1 MNNTPSIKHNS
12 FKTVSIA
19 TLFLLT
25 AWHSLNAQK
34 VAWKNVSK
42 DFGISSNT
50 IQVFAS
56 TSLTLNDSMFKA
68 FYVVVDTKNQ
78 QFKMGVDTTLYRRL
92 TPSSFFDRLN
102 QPLIVMNASFFEF
115 KNNTNLNV
123 LVDGGDLLAL
133 NKQAIEGKGKD
144 SLLYTHVL
152 ASAIGM
158 DRKGRMNVAYT
169 LTDSNSKNVLYQ
181 ETPMQ
186 PIKDGNPSL
195 SKEQK
200 QKLDLKKWKLNWAVG
215 GGPVLAKEGKI
226 YITNNEE
233 KKFAGKAIADHHPR
247 TAMGYT
253 SDGKLILLAVQ
264 GRMKNIAVGTT
275 LPETA
280 QILLDLGCEEAIN
293 LDGGGSS
300 CLLVNGKETIK
311 PSDPTGQRPVPAV
324 FYIR

>member
-12 FKTVSIA
+12 FKTVLIV

-25 AWHSLNAQK
+25 AWHSLSAQK

-56 TSLTLNDSMFKA
+56 TSLTLNDSVFKA
-68 FYVVVDTKNQ
+68 FYVVVDTKDPKI
-78 QFKMGVDTTLYRRL
+78 KMGVDTTLYRRL

-102 QPLIVMNASFFEF
+102 QPVIVMNASFFEF

-123 LVDGGDLLAL
+123 LVNGGDLLAL

-144 SLLYTHVL
+144 SLLYTHL
-152 ASAIGM
+152 LSSAIGM
-158 DRKGRMNVAYT
+158 DRKGRINVAYT

-181 ETPMQ
+181 ETPML
-186 PIKDGNPSL
+186 PIKNGNPSL
-195 SKEQK
+195 SMEQK
-200 QKLDLKKWKLNWAVG
+200 HKLDLKKWKLNWAVG
-215 GGPVLAKEGKI
+215 GGPVLAKEGQI

-264 GRMKNIAVGTT
+264 GRTKNIAVGTT
-275 LPETA
+275 LTETA
-280 QILLDLGCEEAIN
+280 QILIDLGCIEAIN

-300 CLLVNGKETIK
+300 CLLINGKETIK